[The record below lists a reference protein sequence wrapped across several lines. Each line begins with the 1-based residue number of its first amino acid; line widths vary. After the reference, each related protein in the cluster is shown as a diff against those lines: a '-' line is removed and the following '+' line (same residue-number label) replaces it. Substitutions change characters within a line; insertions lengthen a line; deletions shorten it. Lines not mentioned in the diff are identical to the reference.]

1 MKRVIGVALIA
12 GLVTTGLTACDPPM
26 PPDVAAQIAEQSY
39 TCIDGE
45 AKVAFPTLLSDIT
58 PGLIDGLASACLDP
72 VMTMVQADS
81 AAGADVVI
89 DAYPAPCSAAVTVP
103 YAIEAADVTAYFADG
118 YAIALSPKTISAI
131 FAGSITDWSDAAIA
145 AENPD
150 LVLPAEP
157 IVVRKSA
164 DELAFN
170 ALAKWFKHLGANLSS
185 DGFTFTQGDQE
196 FAPLQ
201 EGEIAIIPR
210 SVGYFNATV
219 PVGIIIAS
227 DPEIGNVIANA
238 DNLGIGSGAT
248 KMTAKNDGDDV
259 SITLNFDAE
268 AKPMPGF
275 DTADNPYDAIYPVN
289 LTMCSQATDLS
300 RAVATFLLR
309 LDNQGSLGASAF
321 NPLSTD
327 VRIVSL
333 LAARKG
339 LPEPQPTE

>member
-1 MKRVIGVALIA
+1 
-12 GLVTTGLTACDPPM
+12 
-26 PPDVAAQIAEQSY
+26 
-39 TCIDGE
+39 
-45 AKVAFPTLLSDIT
+45 
-58 PGLIDGLASACLDP
+58 
-72 VMTMVQADS
+72 
-81 AAGADVVI
+81 
-89 DAYPAPCSAAVTVP
+89 
-103 YAIEAADVTAYFADG
+103 
-118 YAIALSPKTISAI
+118 
-131 FAGSITDWSDAAIA
+131 
-145 AENPD
+145 
-150 LVLPAEP
+150 
-157 IVVRKSA
+157 
-164 DELAFN
+164 
-170 ALAKWFKHLGANLSS
+170 
-185 DGFTFTQGDQE
+185 
-196 FAPLQ
+196 
-201 EGEIAIIPR
+201 
-210 SVGYFNATV
+210 V